1 MYDARFQVGVH
12 ALVALAVWDR
22 PTSSRTL
29 SYSIETNPVV
39 IRQVVGD
46 LVDDG
51 LVSSRRGPGGGYE
64 LAGEP
69 HAISLLD
76 AYRALGEG
84 PVFEP
89 YEEYPAAD
97 CPVGSRMPGVLDAAL
112 ARAEAAMERWL
123 DAVTVDDLVRDVRR
137 DADRPGSLAE
147 TMAAMT
153 AERDGVAEH

>member
-12 ALVALAVWDR
+12 ALVALAVWGR

-29 SYSIETNPVV
+29 SYGIETNPVV

-46 LVDDG
+46 LVDAE
-51 LVSSRRGPGGGYE
+51 LVRSRRGPGGGYE
-64 LAGEP
+64 LAREP
-69 HAISLLD
+69 HAVSLLD

-89 YEEYPAAD
+89 YEDYPAAD
-97 CPVGSRMPGVLDAAL
+97 CPVGSRIPGVLDAAL

-123 DAVTVDDLVRDVRR
+123 DAVTVEDLVRDVRR
-137 DADRPGSLAE
+137 EADLSVPLAE
-147 TMAAMT
+147 AMAAT
-153 AERDGVAEH
+153 TERGGRT